1 MSVITI
7 EAKKREETGRRNI
20 KKMRSNGVVPGVF
33 YRAGE
38 DAVSVV
44 FDEKNL
50 SQFLNHAHGLVDLKV
65 EGEKNPLKC
74 VLKEVQYHPVTER
87 VLHVDFLGVN
97 MSKTMRIMVPINLKG
112 EARGVKLGG
121 MLQQPLRE
129 LSIECFPEHLPDQI
143 EIDITNLAIG
153 KSIQVKDLN
162 YENVRILND
171 PNDAIA
177 LVELTRGALSQI
189 DSESETA
196 EPVESEESD
205 ESAE

>member
-7 EAKKREETGRRNI
+7 EAKKREETGRRNN

-65 EGEKNPLKC
+65 EGEKSPLKC

-189 DSESETA
+189 DSESEAA

>member
-7 EAKKREETGRRNI
+7 EAKKREETGRRNN

-50 SQFLNHAHGLVDLKV
+50 SEFLNHAHGLVDLKV
-65 EGEKNPLKC
+65 EGEKSPLKC

-171 PNDAIA
+171 PSDAIA
-177 LVELTRGALSQI
+177 LVELTRGALSQM

-196 EPVESEESD
+196 EAVESEESD